1 MFRNKNQLH
10 GKLSSEDIIFIGVRV
25 ERQCQPK
32 WRTDMT
38 NRTKQPI
45 HSIYIARW
53 NGMAYAYFLYTTS
66 YEFHCLALNESFG
79 RFAVLFVHDEE
90 CFFLLS
96 LLFRMEWNGN
106 HGAVAFETIDTM
118 LIMWGLFIAIMFSLW
133 WCVFFL
139 CPFVYFII

>member
-25 ERQCQPK
+25 ERQCHPK
-32 WRTDMT
+32 WRTDMS

-45 HSIYIARW
+45 HFIHIGPMEW
-53 NGMAYAYFLYTTS
+53 HTNIFYTTS

-90 CFFLLS
+90 CFFFLLS

-118 LIMWGLFIAIMFSLW
+118 LIM
-133 WCVFFL
+133 
-139 CPFVYFII
+139 